1 MMAAVAG
8 MTERRTDEARGG
20 SRLSAGALIGPA
32 TLIVLLGL
40 LIPIAILFRYSLDR
54 YDQQALM
61 VNAVTADNYI
71 KFITDP
77 YYRTVLFTTVRVA
90 LFCTV
95 ACLVLGFPLAFVLA
109 RTQSRFKNLLVLA
122 IVLPLF
128 VGNAVRS
135 AGWMTL
141 FGNKGM
147 FNSTLLSLGI
157 VDHPV
162 EIMFSETAV
171 IIGLISINMPF
182 MVLTL
187 QSVLE
192 GIDRS
197 LDEAALSLGAGP
209 WNMFWRVIWPLALP
223 GIITGTIMTFI
234 LTMNAYA
241 TPVLLGG
248 PKFKMMA
255 PLVYE
260 QFQVGNWPFGAAAAF
275 ILMTTTFF
283 LTAITGRWMQRRY
296 RR

>member
-1 MMAAVAG
+1 MAAGATIKANSV
-8 MTERRTDEARGG
+8 ERVQRGHG
-20 SRLSAGALIGPA
+20 LSAAALIGPA
-32 TLIVLLGL
+32 TFIVLLGL
-40 LIPIAILFRYSLDR
+40 LVPILILFRYSLNR
-54 YDQQALM
+54 YDPQALLIDT
-61 VNAVTADNYI
+61 VTAENYI
-71 KFITDP
+71 KFVTDP
-77 YYRTVLFTTVRVA
+77 YYRAVLLTTVRVA
-90 LFCTV
+90 LFCTA
-95 ACLVLGFPLAFVLA
+95 ACLILGFPLAFVLA
-109 RTQSRFKNLLVLA
+109 RTRSRFKNLLVLL

-128 VGNAVRS
+128 VGNAVRA

-147 FNSTLLSLGI
+147 FNSTLISLGI
-157 VDHPV
+157 VEHPV

-209 WNMFWRVIWPLALP
+209 WNAFWRVIWPLALP

-234 LTMNAYA
+234 LAMNAYA

-260 QFQVGNWPFGAAAAF
+260 QFQLGNWPFGAAASF
-275 ILMTTTFF
+275 VLMATTLL
-283 LTAITGRWMQRRY
+283 LTAITSHWMQRRY
-296 RR
+296 WR